1 MLKLALNP
9 TFWAEVKISVPGEKK
24 PTPIK
29 IKYRHRTVDEY
40 KKFIENIEN
49 KSDVEI
55 FLDIVEDWE
64 GIDAPFSK
72 ENAEILIRNYHGI
85 CLEVFKVYGE
95 EYTKARIKN

>member
-24 PTPIK
+24 PVPIK
-29 IKYRHRTVDEY
+29 IKFRHRTVDEY
-40 KKFIENIEN
+40 KEFVTKLDG
-49 KSDVEI
+49 KTDLEI
-55 FLDIVEDWE
+55 FFDMVEDWE
-64 GIDAPFSK
+64 GIDAPFNK
-72 ENAEILIRNYHGI
+72 ENAEILLKHYHGI